1 MNIPVHPSLT
11 SIRGHSSV
19 LNSHDVVPKLF
30 QNCPKVVSMFFG
42 KAPKVPSEPKTVS
55 LAIYPA
61 MTVKVQLWYKRC
73 LNYFIFIE
81 VKNAFKMLSFLL
93 LFTHVLHFENVWGWK
108 YPSALSLVSSE
119 YSGRRS
125 GGWGGSLFVLLPQD
139 FFVLLPQD
147 FLHFLTE
154 YDAQGIV

>member
-1 MNIPVHPSLT
+1 MNIPDHPSLT
-11 SIRGHSSV
+11 SIQGHSSV
-19 LNSHDVVPKLF
+19 LNSHDVVPKLS
-30 QNCPKVVSMFFG
+30 QSCPKVVS
-42 KAPKVPSEPKTVS
+42 EPKTES

-61 MTVKVQLWYKRC
+61 MTVKVQLWYKRW
-73 LNYFIFIE
+73 LNYVIFLE

-139 FFVLLPQD
+139 FSVLLTQD